1 MSDNK
6 LLLHVLKKIR
16 DTKQTREYGIC
27 GEVIHRLK
35 KWYMVGHGFSDK
47 GPNYSERCEAVTRV
61 QTVLYKLM
69 VQWPGGWYSEDD
81 RYPVEGNEEKFGE
94 ALEAGLLWENR
105 RRLELL
111 GWLIKEL
118 ENDAKQSQSSSQSSH

>member
-6 LLLHVLKKIR
+6 PLLHILKKIR
-16 DTKQTREYGIC
+16 DTNKKKKYGIC
-27 GEVIHRLK
+27 GEVIRRLK

-47 GPNYSERCEAVTRV
+47 SPNYSERCEAVTRV

-81 RYPVEGNEEKFGE
+81 RYPVEGDMHRFDE
-94 ALEAGLLWENR
+94 ALRAGLLWENPR
-105 RRLELL
+105 RHELL
-111 GWLIKEL
+111 NWLIKEL
-118 ENDAKQSQSSSQSSH
+118 EHDTEQSQSSSQSNN